1 MKSIILFSSV
11 ALASGLIFVN
21 IYTSLV
27 DAKSWGANIPESMAV
42 ARSYFAHVNPGNF
55 FRVFSPINQVL
66 GLLAVI
72 VFWRSAPN
80 IRLYLVIAF
89 VMYLLAEG
97 LTFKYFYPRNDL
109 MFRTADL
116 TDTNLLKGIWSEWN
130 SMNWVRTFI
139 LVIGVIFSFLS
150 LHRIYAIHT
159 K

>member
-1 MKSIILFSSV
+1 MKSIILFASI

-27 DAKSWGANIPESMAV
+27 DAKSWGSNIPESIAV
-42 ARSYFAHVNPGNF
+42 ARDYFRNVNPGNF

-66 GLLAVI
+66 GLLTVI
-72 VFWRSAPN
+72 VFWKSAPTT
-80 IRLYLVIAF
+80 RVYLVTAF

-116 TDTNLLKGIWSEWN
+116 TDSNLLKKIWSEWN
-130 SMNWVRTFI
+130 TMNWVRTFI
-139 LVIGVIFSFLS
+139 LIIGVICAFLS
-150 LHRIYAIHT
+150 LNRIYSIQSR
-159 K
+159 